1 VFSVASRFFRQR
13 SLVEDA
19 AQEVF
24 LKTFTQLGSYEGRGS
39 MEGWITKIATNT
51 CLNIVRGAKRR
62 PELTVS
68 DLTEDEDR
76 WLDEKQA
83 DIAAQRYSS
92 AEDSLIAS
100 ELADRVL
107 EVLSPEDQL
116 TLMMI
121 DGEDASIKEV
131 AETTGWSESK
141 VKVRAFRARRKIREA
156 MEKLLSNKGS
166 KAPVSG

>member
-1 VFSVASRFFRQR
+1 
-13 SLVEDA
+13 
-19 AQEVF
+19 
-24 LKTFTQLGSYEGRGS
+24 

>member
-1 VFSVASRFFRQR
+1 
-13 SLVEDA
+13 
-19 AQEVF
+19 
-24 LKTFTQLGSYEGRGS
+24 

-131 AETTGWSESK
+131 AEQTGWSESK